1 MDGPGRGG
9 YARLVSP
16 ETEAKPSTR
25 RKKGA
30 GTIARSYLEALGRQ
44 ELDEAVALW
53 KPGARDTLVG
63 LAELRAPEGIS
74 SFFGDLFAAFPD
86 GAIEV
91 VSVTAQKDRA
101 AVRWRI
107 RGTFD
112 GSGTFQGMRPNG
124 ARIDIE
130 GLDLFTVEDERIVDN
145 VAYMNGAELARQL
158 GALPPQGSLAERG
171 MTGALNAK
179 VAATELIARLRER

>member
-1 MDGPGRGG
+1 M
-9 YARLVSP
+9 
-16 ETEAKPSTR
+16 
-25 RKKGA
+25 
-30 GTIARSYLEALGRQ
+30 
-44 ELDEAVALW
+44 
-53 KPGARDTLVG
+53 
-63 LAELRAPEGIS
+63 
-74 SFFGDLFAAFPD
+74 
-86 GAIEV
+86 
-91 VSVTAQKDRA
+91 TAQKDRA

-130 GLDLFTVEDERIVDN
+130 GLDLFTVEDELIVDN

-171 MTGALNAK
+171 DDRRAQREG
-179 VAATELIARLRER
+179 RRERADRANSRALS